1 MYIDA
6 HLHRY
11 SFYSLGIPRFIYLIL
26 LIDEER
32 TRDQGI
38 ITKRHSNDLIY
49 CEI

>member
-1 MYIDA
+1 MCIDA
-6 HLHRY
+6 Y
-11 SFYSLGIPRFIYLIL
+11 SNRFYFYSLGIPRFIYLIL

-38 ITKRHSNDLIY
+38 IMKRHDNDLIY